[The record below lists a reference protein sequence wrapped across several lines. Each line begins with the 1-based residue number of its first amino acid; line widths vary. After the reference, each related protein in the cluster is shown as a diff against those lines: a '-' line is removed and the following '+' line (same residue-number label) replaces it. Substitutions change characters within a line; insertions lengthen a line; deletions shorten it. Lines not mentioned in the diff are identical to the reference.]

1 MRILALTA
9 AIATLTL
16 SACAAPSTQ
25 QAAEPAAPSAQTLA
39 AQCAAKGGSIQP
51 VGKAQIPTCVVPYAD
66 AGKACTDKSQCEG
79 ACILEGNL
87 EAQGDV
93 TGQCQKTN
101 RQFGCYAKIVNGKST
116 GAICVD

>member
-9 AIATLTL
+9 VAALML
-16 SACAAPSTQ
+16 GACAPTGTPTAANPPSAEA
-25 QAAEPAAPSAQTLA
+25 QAAACS
-39 AQCAAKGGSIQP
+39 AKGGAIQP

-79 ACILEGNL
+79 QCVLEGNL
-87 EAQGDV
+87 EPQDNV
-93 TGQCQKTN
+93 TGACQKTN
-101 RQFGCYAKIVNGKST
+101 RQFGCYARVVNGKST

>member
-9 AIATLTL
+9 PMAAVAALLL
-16 SACAAPSTQ
+16 SGCAPTAQ
-25 QAAEPAAPSAQTLA
+25 PAAPSADTLV
-39 AQCAAKGGSIQP
+39 AQCSAKGGSVQP

-87 EAQGDV
+87 EATGDV

-101 RQFGCYAKIVNGKST
+101 RQFGCYAKVVNGKAT
-116 GAICVD
+116 AAICVD

>member
-9 AIATLTL
+9 IAALL
-16 SACAAPSTQ
+16 LAGCAPT
-25 QAAEPAAPSAQTLA
+25 AEPAAPSAATLA
-39 AQCAAKGGSIQP
+39 ANCSAKGGSILP

-79 ACILEGNL
+79 QCVLEGNL
-87 EAQGDV
+87 EPQGAV

-101 RQFGCYAKIVNGKST
+101 RQFGCYAKVVNGKTT

>member
-9 AIATLTL
+9 LAALL
-16 SACAAPSTQ
+16 LAGCAPT
-25 QAAEPAAPSAQTLA
+25 AEPAAPTAEILASA
-39 AQCAAKGGSIQP
+39 CAAKGGAIQP

-87 EAQGDV
+87 EPQESV
-93 TGQCQKTN
+93 TGACQKTN
-101 RQFGCYAKIVNGKST
+101 RQFGCYARVVNGKAT
-116 GAICVD
+116 AAICVD

>member
-1 MRILALTA
+1 MRMLALTA
-9 AIATLTL
+9 AIAALML
-16 SACAAPSTQ
+16 SACAAPSSQPT
-25 QAAEPAAPSAQTLA
+25 APSAQTLA
-39 AQCAAKGGSIQP
+39 AQCAAKGGAIQP

-87 EAQGDV
+87 EPANNV

-101 RQFGCYAKIVNGKST
+101 RQFGCYAKVMNGKST

>member
-9 AIATLTL
+9 AIAALTL

-25 QAAEPAAPSAQTLA
+25 QAAAPSAQTLA
-39 AQCAAKGGSIQP
+39 AECAAKGGSVQP

-87 EAQGDV
+87 EPANDV

-101 RQFGCYAKIVNGKST
+101 RQFGCYAKVVNGKST

>member
-1 MRILALTA
+1 MRIPALTA
-9 AIATLTL
+9 AIAALML
-16 SACAAPSTQ
+16 SACAAPSAQ

-39 AQCAAKGGSIQP
+39 AQCSAKGGSIQP

-87 EAQGDV
+87 EPASDV

-101 RQFGCYAKIVNGKST
+101 RQFGCYAKVVNGKST

>member
-1 MRILALTA
+1 MRIPALTA
-9 AIATLTL
+9 AIAALML
-16 SACAAPSTQ
+16 SACAAPSAQ
-25 QAAEPAAPSAQTLA
+25 QAAEPAPSAQTLA
-39 AQCAAKGGSIQP
+39 AQCSAKGGSIQP

-87 EAQGDV
+87 EPASDV

-101 RQFGCYAKIVNGKST
+101 RQFGCYAKVVNGKST

>member
-9 AIATLTL
+9 VAALLL
-16 SACAAPSTQ
+16 SACAPT
-25 QAAEPAAPSAQTLA
+25 AEPAAPSAENLA
-39 AQCAAKGGSIQP
+39 SACAAKGGSIQP

-87 EAQGDV
+87 EPASDV
-93 TGQCQKTN
+93 TGQCQETN
-101 RQFGCYAKIVNGKST
+101 RQFGCYAKVVNGKST

>member
-1 MRILALTA
+1 MRTFALTA
-9 AIATLTL
+9 VVALLLAG
-16 SACAAPSTQ
+16 CAAPN
-25 QAAEPAAPSAQTLA
+25 AEPAAPSAQALA
-39 AQCAAKGGSIQP
+39 AQCAAKGGSITP

-79 ACILEGNL
+79 QCVLEGNL

-101 RQFGCYAKIVNGKST
+101 RQFGCYARVVNGKAT

>member
-9 AIATLTL
+9 VAALLL
-16 SACAAPSTQ
+16 SACAPTAQ
-25 QAAEPAAPSAQTLA
+25 PAAPSADNLA
-39 AQCAAKGGSIQP
+39 AQCSAKGGSIQP
-51 VGKAQIPTCVVPYAD
+51 VGKAQIPTCVTPYAD

-79 ACILEGNL
+79 NCILEGNI
-87 EAQGDV
+87 EATGDV

-101 RQFGCYAKIVNGKST
+101 RQFGCYAKVVNGKST